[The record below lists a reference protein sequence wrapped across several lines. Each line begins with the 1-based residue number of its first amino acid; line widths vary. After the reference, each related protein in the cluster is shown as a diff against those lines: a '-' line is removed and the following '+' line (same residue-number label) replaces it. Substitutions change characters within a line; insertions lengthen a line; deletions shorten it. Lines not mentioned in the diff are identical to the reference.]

1 MQPSRMDRNRAG
13 SAALYT
19 IGLTNAGVGQNLR
32 DRPSRDFKPRGIL
45 VPGGV
50 RSWKAK
56 LRTRRSSSFSVLY
69 PMSLI
74 AISLGDDWTSISGS
88 SSGRREKDFET
99 WRETCSFRL
108 TFRAWDCDFF
118 LRAAAF
124 FLSLAFLLWRPP
136 VCRGV
141 SPETRRRAF
150 SRILF
155 VCRGRMISP
164 PSIRLNA

>member
-1 MQPSRMDRNRAG
+1 MQPSRMDRNRTG
-13 SAALYT
+13 SAAVYT

-45 VPGGV
+45 VPSGV

-74 AISLGDDWTSISGS
+74 AISRGDDWTSISGS
-88 SSGRREKDFET
+88 SSGRREKDYGT

-108 TFRAWDCDFF
+108 LSVLGTAISFF
-118 LRAAAF
+118 ALRRSS
-124 FLSLAFLLWRPP
+124 SLLIFSFGGLRFVAGFLLKRDGGLF
-136 VCRGV
+136 RG
-141 SPETRRRAF
+141 SFMFAGG
-150 SRILF
+150 S
-155 VCRGRMISP
+155 
-164 PSIRLNA
+164 